1 MPSKLYYWVDHTS
14 SYEGN
19 SGVQRVVRCLARELR
34 QSGEDVVFV
43 KWNEDF
49 QALARC
55 GGTELELLARFDG
68 PDAVAQEHADVPLHL
83 NGVDLKTTDNGGDP
97 ANGWLIVPE
106 VTHFSRNGAEV
117 TPALIA
123 YAHYYGLR
131 IAFIFYDLIPIR
143 LQGYED
149 IRDAHRQY
157 VEQIALGDLII
168 PISAH
173 SGEDLRSYY
182 VNDLKLPPH
191 EIPQIHP
198 VPLGEDFVNRP
209 RAETVGEREDGPLS
223 IMCVGTIEPRKNQVM
238 LLEAFNAVCRRHPDL
253 DVTLNLIGHTHPK
266 VAGAVDKLVK
276 ANPLVRRHPYLSD
289 EEVVGLYKECAFS
302 AFPSV
307 EEGYGLPIIES
318 LWFGKPC
325 LCAEFGSMREIAKA
339 GGCLTVDTRSPKAL
353 ERGLERM
360 ILDRDL
366 RLRLAQDA
374 LDRPLRTWA
383 DYAGDVLGSLARHT
397 ALRRVYLWTDLTL
410 TQPFNT
416 GVQRVVRGLAS
427 AFAKLGI
434 DLQLV
439 KWDDDRHDFA
449 ALTQADLDFLA
460 KWNGPDGLAP
470 SRSPATS
477 RGTG

>member
-34 QSGEDVVFV
+34 RSGEDVVFV
-43 KWNEDF
+43 KWNKEF

-55 GGTELELLARFDG
+55 GEAELERLARFDG
-68 PDAVAQEHADVPLHL
+68 PDAVAQEHADVALHL
-83 NGVDLKTTDNGGDP
+83 NGVDLKTTDNGGD
-97 ANGWLIVPE
+97 ASNGWLIVPE

-123 YAHYYGLR
+123 YAHYYGLK

-191 EIPQIHP
+191 EIPQIRL

-209 RAETVGEREDGPLS
+209 RAETVGEAEDGPLS

-253 DVTLNLIGHTHPK
+253 DITLNLIGHTHPK
-266 VAGAVDKLVK
+266 VWRCVDRLAK
-276 ANPLVRRHPYLSD
+276 ANPRVRLHSYLPDEASRGDVPGMRLRGFPVGRGRLRPADHREPLVRQ
-289 EEVVGLYKECAFS
+289 A
-302 AFPSV
+302 
-307 EEGYGLPIIES
+307 LP
-318 LWFGKPC
+318 
-325 LCAEFGSMREIAKA
+325 
-339 GGCLTVDTRSPKAL
+339 
-353 ERGLERM
+353 
-360 ILDRDL
+360 
-366 RLRLAQDA
+366 
-374 LDRPLRTWA
+374 
-383 DYAGDVLGSLARHT
+383 
-397 ALRRVYLWTDLTL
+397 
-410 TQPFNT
+410 
-416 GVQRVVRGLAS
+416 VRGIRVDGRDRRGRRLPYGRYP
-427 AFAKLGI
+427 LG
-434 DLQLV
+434 QGSGA
-439 KWDDDRHDFA
+439 WA
-449 ALTQADLDFLA
+449 
-460 KWNGPDGLAP
+460 
-470 SRSPATS
+470 
-477 RGTG
+477 